1 MLPDRTLHSGS
12 LQLPDHVLQTARATL
27 LNSEVASVPPS
38 MSNLSHMQKS
48 KLRIDS
54 FLSAN
59 LPAVSRS
66 RIKDCIQG
74 GRVLVNST
82 PRLKAAQA
90 LKAGDAVSCAL
101 PAPRISAAIPEDIPI
116 DIVYEDDS
124 VIVVNKPAGL
134 ILNRLI
140 RFMRPRWLVTRAI
153 LHCKS
158 RHASL

>member
-1 MLPDRTLHSGS
+1 MGKDLAPRLVSS
-12 LQLPDHVLQTARATL
+12 QFY
-27 LNSEVASVPPS
+27 
-38 MSNLSHMQKS
+38 MQKS
-48 KLRIDS
+48 KLRIDT

-101 PAPRISAAIPEDIPI
+101 PAPRISAAIPEDIPL

-124 VIVVNKPAGL
+124 VIVVNKPAGMFL
-134 ILNRLI
+134 SRSLRL
-140 RFMRPRWLVTRAI
+140 MHPRWLIQRAI
-153 LHCKS
+153 LRCES
-158 RHASL
+158 RHACL